1 MFASKNSMTKE
12 INLLGKKI
20 RKVELLYNKTKK
32 NLRKDQDNYQNI
44 CLHLESSKKNLN
56 EVINKNVFIYKK
68 EKISKFLERKKKV
81 TAPIIVNPKGVTI
94 KNATS
99 KKGILK
105 KTTVNEGSSNT
116 KQVSPKNTTKKV
128 SSNTKQVSPK
138 KTSVKKGTSNTRKVS
153 PKKTFVKKGSTN
165 TQPDSPKKMVVEKL
179 SQPKSTKNNGSADKT
194 GVLKPKIVK
203 ALSKWADKA
212 KKNKNKN
219 KNSEKKTDK
228 TGNNKDKK
236 EGEIPFIV
244 TDKGTLKM
252 KSRNK

>member
-1 MFASKNSMTKE
+1 MFASKNSITKE

-44 CLHLESSKKNLN
+44 CLDIESSKKNLN
-56 EVINKNVFIYKK
+56 EVINKNVLIYKK
-68 EKISKFLERKKKV
+68 EKISKLLEKKKKV
-81 TAPIIVNPKGVTI
+81 IPTTIVNPKRVSM
-94 KNATS
+94 KNTTTPVNTS

-105 KTTVNEGSSNT
+105 KTTVNE
-116 KQVSPKNTTKKV
+116 V

-138 KTSVKKGTSNTRKVS
+138 KTVTKKISSNTKHIS
-153 PKKTFVKKGSTN
+153 PKKPVTKKISSNKSTTN
-165 TQPDSPKKMVVEKL
+165 SIIPKKTTVKKL

-212 KKNKNKN
+212 KKNKN
-219 KNSEKKTDK
+219 SGKKTDK

-236 EGEIPFIV
+236 EGEIPFII
-244 TDKGTLKM
+244 TDKGRLRM
-252 KSRNK
+252 KPKK